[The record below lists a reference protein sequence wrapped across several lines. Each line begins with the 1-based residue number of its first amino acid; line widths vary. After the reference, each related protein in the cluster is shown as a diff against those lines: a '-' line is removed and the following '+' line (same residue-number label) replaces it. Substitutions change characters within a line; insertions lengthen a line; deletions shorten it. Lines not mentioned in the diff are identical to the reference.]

1 MKTLKVLFVGL
12 GSIGKRHL
20 KNLHAVAA
28 ERGAQVQAWALRS
41 SQKPLPDDV
50 CAQLAGQLYA
60 WDEAAYDYDAAFVTN
75 PTSLHFDALQKLRGR
90 ARALFIEKPLFSDPS
105 QRLADCIDEAQ
116 TAYVAAPM
124 RWCGAMLALKAALG
138 GLRPYSARVICS
150 SYLPD
155 WRPGVDYRTVY
166 SARRALGGGVTI
178 DLIHEWDYLVD
189 LFGMPLETHNLR
201 GTYSE
206 LEIDSDDLSVYIA
219 RWPHMLGEVHLDYFG
234 RTYRRSI
241 ELFCKDGTVTA
252 DFGAGTLTLADG
264 TVQNYAE
271 PVNERYVREMRH
283 FLDVLDG
290 RCASANT
297 PQTALNVLKLTLGES
312 V

>member
-1 MKTLKVLFVGL
+1 
-12 GSIGKRHL
+12 
-20 KNLHAVAA
+20 
-28 ERGAQVQAWALRS
+28 
-41 SQKPLPDDV
+41 
-50 CAQLAGQLYA
+50 
-60 WDEAAYDYDAAFVTN
+60 
-75 PTSLHFDALQKLRGR
+75 
-90 ARALFIEKPLFSDPS
+90 
-105 QRLADCIDEAQ
+105 
-116 TAYVAAPM
+116 
-124 RWCGAMLALKAALG
+124 
-138 GLRPYSARVICS
+138 
-150 SYLPD
+150 
-155 WRPGVDYRTVY
+155 
-166 SARRALGGGVTI
+166 
-178 DLIHEWDYLVD
+178 
-189 LFGMPLETHNLR
+189 MPLETHNLR

-283 FLDVLDG
+283 FLGVLDG

-297 PQTALNVLKLTLGES
+297 PQTALNVLKLTLGGECVTMERVLITICGRAGSKGFKNKNLKIFDGLPLSHYSLAAAQLFMRQNPELHVDVCLNTDSELLVDAVTSKYPGGDRRAPPEELCGDVVPKMRVFQHSLCEMEKKNGCEYAYLIDLDITSPLRREGDVTGAYETAKAHPEWDLVFS
-312 V
+312 VCRRAARRT

>member
-1 MKTLKVLFVGL
+1 M
-12 GSIGKRHL
+12 RRD
-20 KNLHAVAA
+20 A
-28 ERGAQVQAWALRS
+28 GAQSGARRPAAL
-41 SQKPLPDDV
+41 LG
-50 CAQLAGQLYA
+50 AGHLLVVPA
-60 WDEAAYDYDAAFVTN
+60 
-75 PTSLHFDALQKLRGR
+75 
-90 ARALFIEKPLFSDPS
+90 
-105 QRLADCIDEAQ
+105 RLA
-116 TAYVAAPM
+116 
-124 RWCGAMLALKAALG
+124 
-138 GLRPYSARVICS
+138 
-150 SYLPD
+150 
-155 WRPGVDYRTVY
+155 PGVDYRTVY